1 MSVINTNVKALVAQE
16 SMRSSDLK
24 LSNAMERLSTGS
36 KINSA
41 KDDAAGLAISTRM
54 TSQIRGMTKAIQ
66 NTNDAISMTQTAEG
80 AYNDVNSILQRMR
93 ELSVQAATGT
103 STDSDRSN
111 IQLEVSQLKSQI
123 QDIATKTNHNNIKL
137 LDGSASKVVIQT
149 NTNSGDTINLSFAS
163 VQTKDIGVGTR
174 ATLASVGGKYN
185 SVTKA
190 FAAFVDSELY
200 LNGTAVGAS
209 RAVDDNAS
217 YIDLTGNDPTGAAA
231 ASAIAKAAAIN
242 KVSDA
247 SGVYAKANTN
257 VVSGAL
263 MATPTVAMTG
273 TLTINGVST
282 DTFSTDVTST
292 AVSRKLTVAA
302 INAKSNVTGVTAT
315 DTNDDTTGVTLSAAD
330 GRNIDLA
337 YTGTLDSTSTGL
349 SAAGTFVGSYDLY
362 TIDKRAID
370 VSFKTGAQTAEFN
383 SGLRNGSYAADIATY
398 TTLKRS
404 DTAAVATGP
413 AAGLAT
419 AGDTGL
425 LNNASMIINGVAIGQ
440 ANQSDDNAS
449 YNDVAVT
456 STANNR
462 RGSAIAI
469 AAAINRQTDKTGVTA
484 TAAPNVL
491 RGSGFTAGTGSSQV
505 FLNGVTF
512 TANTQTRN
520 AVIDSFNDV
529 SDRTGVVASAW
540 GDGVELRAAD
550 GRNISISAVAGKSA
564 LGLTDIT
571 TGDMGPTGTSADIQ
585 TFFSQVTLKSDN
597 KFTVKAGYDGV
608 TNLENLGFR
617 QGTFGGY
624 DNGLKV
630 NQIDVTTV
638 SGANQAI
645 VAIDAAIDTVSKAQ
659 ATTGALNNRMDFI
672 INNLSESVKNMSA
685 SRSRITDTD
694 YATES
699 SALAKQQIISQAAT
713 AMLAQANQQ
722 PQSVLSL
729 LK

>member
-1 MSVINTNVKALVAQE
+1 MPVINTNVKALVAQE

-174 ATLASVGGKYN
+174 ATLASVGGTYN
-185 SVTKA
+185 SITKA

-217 YIDLTGNDPTGAAA
+217 YIDLTGDPTGNAAA

-263 MATPTVAMTG
+263 MATPTAAMTG

-302 INAKSNVTGVTAT
+302 INAKTNVTGVTAT
-315 DTNDDTTGVTLSAAD
+315 DTNDDTTGVTLTSAD

-349 SAAGTFVGSYDLY
+349 STAGTFVGSYDLY

-370 VSFKTGAQTAEFN
+370 VSFKTGTQTAELN
-383 SGLRNGSYAADIATY
+383 SGLRNGSFAADIATY

-404 DTAAVATGP
+404 DTATVATG
-413 AAGLAT
+413 AT
-419 AGDTGL
+419 AGVATAGATGL
-425 LNNASMIINGVAIGQ
+425 LNNATMIINGVAIGQ
-440 ANQSDDNAS
+440 ANQIDDNAS
-449 YNDVAVT
+449 YNDVDVA

-491 RGSGFTAGTGSSQV
+491 RGSGFTAGTGPSTM

-512 TANTQTRN
+512 TANTNTRN

-550 GRNISISAVAGKSA
+550 GRNISISSTEARTA
-564 LGLTDIT
+564 LGLTGIT
-571 TGDMGPTGTSADIQ
+571 TGITGTNTDIQ

>member
-174 ATLASVGGKYN
+174 ATLASVGGTYN
-185 SVTKA
+185 STTKA

-217 YIDLTGNDPTGAAA
+217 YIDLVGDPTGNAAA

-263 MATPTVAMTG
+263 MATPTAAMTG

-302 INAKSNVTGVTAT
+302 INAKTNVTGVTAT
-315 DTNDDTTGVTLSAAD
+315 DTNDDTTGVTLTSAD

-349 SAAGTFVGSYDLY
+349 STAGTFVGSYDLY

-370 VSFKTGAQTAEFN
+370 VSFKTGTQTAELN
-383 SGLRNGSYAADIATY
+383 SGLRNGSFAADIATY

-404 DTAAVATGP
+404 DTATVATG
-413 AAGLAT
+413 AT
-419 AGDTGL
+419 AGVATAGATGL

-449 YNDVAVT
+449 YNDVDVA

-491 RGSGFTAGTGSSQV
+491 RGSGFTAGTGPSTM

-512 TANTQTRN
+512 TANTNTRN

-550 GRNISISAVAGKSA
+550 GRNISISSTEANTA
-564 LGLTDIT
+564 LGLTGIT
-571 TGDMGPTGTSADIQ
+571 TGTTGTNTDIQ

>member
-1 MSVINTNVKALVAQE
+1 
-16 SMRSSDLK
+16 
-24 LSNAMERLSTGS
+24 
-36 KINSA
+36 
-41 KDDAAGLAISTRM
+41 
-54 TSQIRGMTKAIQ
+54 
-66 NTNDAISMTQTAEG
+66 
-80 AYNDVNSILQRMR
+80 
-93 ELSVQAATGT
+93 
-103 STDSDRSN
+103 
-111 IQLEVSQLKSQI
+111 
-123 QDIATKTNHNNIKL
+123 
-137 LDGSASKVVIQT
+137 
-149 NTNSGDTINLSFAS
+149 
-163 VQTKDIGVGTR
+163 
-174 ATLASVGGKYN
+174 
-185 SVTKA
+185 
-190 FAAFVDSELY
+190 
-200 LNGTAVGAS
+200 
-209 RAVDDNAS
+209 
-217 YIDLTGNDPTGAAA
+217 
-231 ASAIAKAAAIN
+231 
-242 KVSDA
+242 
-247 SGVYAKANTN
+247 
-257 VVSGAL
+257 
-263 MATPTVAMTG
+263 
-273 TLTINGVST
+273 
-282 DTFSTDVTST
+282 
-292 AVSRKLTVAA
+292 
-302 INAKSNVTGVTAT
+302 
-315 DTNDDTTGVTLSAAD
+315 
-330 GRNIDLA
+330 
-337 YTGTLDSTSTGL
+337 
-349 SAAGTFVGSYDLY
+349 VGSYDLY

-370 VSFKTGAQTAEFN
+370 ISFKTGTQTAELN
-383 SGLRNGSYAADIATY
+383 SGLRNGSFAADIATY

-404 DTAAVATGP
+404 DTATVATG
-413 AAGLAT
+413 ATAGVAT

-449 YNDVAVT
+449 YNDVAVA

-491 RGSGFTAGTGSSQV
+491 RGSGFTAGTGPSTM

-512 TANTQTRN
+512 TANTNTRN
-520 AVIDSFNDV
+520 AIIDSFNDV

-550 GRNISISAVAGKSA
+550 GRNISISSTQANTA
-564 LGLTDIT
+564 LGLTGIT
-571 TGDMGPTGTSADIQ
+571 TGTTGTNTDIQ